1 MAHIPKWKLNRLV
14 LVLLDALMVA
24 VSLGFA
30 YELRFEF
37 HILPE
42 YHNQFIS
49 LVPFIILLRLFLFWM
64 FNLYKGILRYAS
76 INELIGIGFSIAIGT
91 AVISL
96 FNIMTHYI
104 PSLWNFPLHSEGKH
118 LLRIPWSIVIIETM
132 LTFLLISGV
141 RFSWRIILTAG
152 QRRWKHARNVLI
164 IGTDDLG
171 ESVAREMLK
180 SPERGL
186 RPVAFI
192 DESAANIGRRIHNI
206 EVAGQLKDIHR
217 IIEQYNID
225 EVVIALP
232 DPTPKKLQEIV
243 EVCKKTPVQFQIVP
257 SMHDVVEG
265 RVSISQLRPVD
276 VEDLLGREPVRLE
289 LPPEKNYIRGKRVLI
304 TGAGGSIGSE
314 ICRQT
319 LSYNPAKLILFGKG
333 ENSIYEIATE
343 LGYQF
348 KESIIEAIIGD
359 IRDREK
365 LEQVFSK
372 LKPEII
378 FHAAAHK
385 HVPFMELNP
394 DEAVKNNILGTY
406 EVARCA
412 DKYHAELFV
421 FISTDKAVRP
431 TSIMGA
437 TKRFA
442 EMLIFSL
449 GKHSATSFIAVRF
462 GNVLGSRG
470 SVIPLFKRQI
480 EQGGPVT
487 VTHPEVER
495 YFMTVS
501 EAVSLVIHSGALK
514 DTASLFVLDMG
525 KPVKIVDLARQ
536 LITLCGYT
544 PDEDIEIKFIGLRP
558 GEKLSEELLTEK
570 EGLRKTEVGK
580 IFTAEPEILP
590 WETMESYV
598 AKLRAAAKEGNAE
611 VIKRLLKEFVP
622 DYNPL

>member
-1 MAHIPKWKLNRLV
+1 MTHIPKWKINRLV
-14 LVLLDALMVA
+14 LVFFDALMVA
-24 VSLGFA
+24 LSLGFA

-37 HILPE
+37 HVLPE
-42 YHNQFIS
+42 YHKQFIS
-49 LVPFIILLRLFLFWM
+49 LVPFIVLLRLLLFWV

-76 INELIGIGFSIAIGT
+76 ISELIGIGFSISLGT
-91 AVISL
+91 AIISL
-96 FNIMTHYI
+96 FNIMTRYI
-104 PSLWNFPLHSEGKH
+104 PALWGFPLHSEGTH
-118 LLRIPWSIVIIETM
+118 LLRIPWSIVIIEMM
-132 LTFLLISGV
+132 LTFLLISGG

-152 QRRWKHARNVLI
+152 QRAWKRAKNVLI

-206 EVAGQLKDIHR
+206 EVAGQLRDIHR
-217 IIEQYNID
+217 IIEQFNVD

-232 DPTPKKLQEIV
+232 EPTPKKLQQII
-243 EVCKKTPVQFQIVP
+243 EVCKKTPVQFRIVP

-289 LPPEKNYIRGKRVLI
+289 LPPEKNYIKGRCVLI

-348 KESIIEAIIGD
+348 KENTIEAIIGD
-359 IRDREK
+359 IRDRDK
-365 LEQVFSK
+365 LEQVFST
-372 LKPEII
+372 LRPDII

-385 HVPFMELNP
+385 HVPFMELHP

-412 DKYHAELFV
+412 DKYHSELFV

-437 TKRFA
+437 TKRLA

-449 GKHSATSFIAVRF
+449 GQRSATSFIAVRF

-480 EQGGPVT
+480 ELGGPVT

-525 KPVKIVDLARQ
+525 NPVKIVDLARQ

-544 PDEDIEIKFIGLRP
+544 PEEDIEIKFIGLRP
-558 GEKLSEELLTEK
+558 GEKLSEELLTEQ

-580 IFTAEPEILP
+580 IFAAEPEVLP
-590 WETMESYV
+590 WETMENCLT
-598 AKLRAAAKEGNAE
+598 KLRLAAEEGN
-611 VIKRLLKEFVP
+611 VNLIKHLLKEYVP
-622 DYNPL
+622 DYKPG